1 MFFRKSKP
9 KKSETVDEVV
19 KSSHTKTYV
28 FDDNNDIKKND
39 VEPKISTIS
48 KGLNIT
54 GSIVSKGKIRF
65 NGLIKGT
72 LEAKSLYVGEDGFI
86 DGKATADEAVIL
98 GNIKGSL
105 RGKKV
110 RLAAT
115 SRIEGDTYHEV
126 IAIEDGA
133 IYEGSIKRIKS

>member
-9 KKSETVDEVV
+9 KNSGNVEETAKSPTPETHLFND
-19 KSSHTKTYV
+19 K
-28 FDDNNDIKKND
+28 NDIKKND
-39 VEPKISTIS
+39 VEPKVSTIS
-48 KGLNIT
+48 QGLDIT

-72 LEAKSLYVGEDGFI
+72 LQAKSLYVGEDGFI
-86 DGKATADEAVIL
+86 DGKATADEAIIL
-98 GNIKGSL
+98 GNVKGSL